1 MLNVDFLLHNELDNF
16 SETEDSSDDSSSSSD
31 DESAISVT
39 SNEKITRI

>member
-1 MLNVDFLLHNELDNF
+1 MLYFFLTIMNF
-16 SETEDSSDDSSSSSD
+16 SETEDSSDDSSD

>member
-1 MLNVDFLLHNELDNF
+1 MNVVLFLTIMNF
-16 SETEDSSDDSSSSSD
+16 SETEDSSDDSSD

>member
-1 MLNVDFLLHNELDNF
+1 MNF
-16 SETEDSSDDSSSSSD
+16 SETEDSSDDSSD